1 MSNVLKVR
9 LQATFYSCIPRLVPA
24 ADRTRALDRSRNSWP
39 LFSVRKTSHF
49 NRRQSHSEPRR
60 SDHGQGGGWAQR
72 AMHLPGFGGGK
83 RFHGFLPVD
92 KAICAQA
99 ASGTAPSESG
109 AWSVNRARTAADFGL
124 GVPIGEG
131 QAKGRRSWVVRL
143 VLSYSR
149 KGYSEAAT
157 RQDAETFLRRLKNG
171 LRSFGGSPLFP
182 TKPAGA
188 AQARK
193 SQGVPG
199 TESPDSCNNTLK
211 AENHVSALSA
221 EVHGTFCCLLEI
233 ISRTYALARCSGF
246 LLGAIRQF
254 RWDPYGAETNRKLH

>member
-1 MSNVLKVR
+1 M
-9 LQATFYSCIPRLVPA
+9 
-24 ADRTRALDRSRNSWP
+24 
-39 LFSVRKTSHF
+39 
-49 NRRQSHSEPRR
+49 
-60 SDHGQGGGWAQR
+60 
-72 AMHLPGFGGGK
+72 
-83 RFHGFLPVD
+83 
-92 KAICAQA
+92 
-99 ASGTAPSESG
+99 
-109 AWSVNRARTAADFGL
+109 
-124 GVPIGEG
+124 PIGEG

-193 SQGVPG
+193 SQGVTG
-199 TESPDSCNNTLK
+199 TESPDSFNNTLK
-211 AENHVSALSA
+211 AENRVSALSA
-221 EVHGTFCCLLEI
+221 EVHRTCCCLLEI

-254 RWDPYGAETNRKLH
+254 RRWDPYGAETNRKLH